1 MPTSKRRP
9 LKANAHAP
17 HTVRHRAR
25 ARRAPAL
32 AIVLALLLGVVTG
45 VAGGWFW
52 AQARPQSPVP
62 QAAAL
67 LAPDEALL
75 RSQEELILLRSQLA
89 MRDGEL
95 AVEQAARQRL
105 EEQVSGLQRD
115 LGAERDRLAFF
126 EQLLPSGPG
135 GSVDIRSA
143 SFERFGSALQYRVLL
158 MRNGKVDAPFQ
169 GSLRFMAAGTENGK
183 AATRELRPMQADPSG
198 QPIPGT
204 PETAVKHEL
213 NFDQYLSAKGV
224 LWIPAG
230 FVPASVTVQVLEG
243 DAVKT
248 AYRVEL
254 ETAGTP

>member
-9 LKANAHAP
+9 VKAHAHAP
-17 HTVRHRAR
+17 HTARLRAR

-32 AIVLALLLGVVTG
+32 AIVLALLLGLVTG

-52 AQARPQSPVP
+52 AQARPQSPVIS
-62 QAAAL
+62 ASTML
-67 LAPDEALL
+67 EPDVALL
-75 RSQEELILLRSQLA
+75 RSQEELALVRSQLA

-95 AVEQAARQRL
+95 AVERAARQRL
-105 EEQVSGLQRD
+105 EEQVSGLQQD

-158 MRNGKVDAPFQ
+158 MRNGKVEAPFQ
-169 GSLRFMAAGTENGK
+169 GSLRFMAAGMDNGK

-198 QPIPGT
+198 QPMPGT
-204 PETAVKHEL
+204 PEAAVKHEL
-213 NFDQYLSAKGV
+213 SFDQYLSAKGV

-243 DAVKT
+243 DTVKT

-254 ETAGTP
+254 EAVAAP